1 MSIQF
6 YVDDL
11 NLQRSLS
18 TYAMRRNQ
26 SDAAV
31 VNKAMR
37 YVLPFA
43 ANRVK
48 NARYRPSAS
57 KIRHELTG
65 KSGKIGRS
73 RADADALANTVA
85 AMIVASRLR
94 KKGQVTLPARA
105 DADKTDMRRINSF
118 YDKVR
123 KLVNARARSSQFL
136 RAGFIPAY
144 KQFGVPGQSIVGQR
158 HWKGRSKGIKAEFKP
173 SHIAEAFA
181 TNHRE
186 GAFKIAPYAFHEAVR
201 DVARLFAGW
210 MRKGVMEDAKRS
222 GFF

>member
-1 MSIQF
+1 MSVQL
-6 YVDDL
+6 YVDDRK
-11 NLQRSLS
+11 LQRALS
-18 TYAMRRNQ
+18 TYAMRRNKN
-26 SDAAV
+26 DAEV

-43 ANRVK
+43 AKRVK
-48 NARYRPSAS
+48 NARYRTGPS

-65 KSGKIGRS
+65 KSGRIGRA
-73 RADADALANTVA
+73 RKDADALANTVA

-94 KKGQVTLPARA
+94 KRGQITLPVRA
-105 DADKTDMRRINSF
+105 DADKIDKQRINTF

-144 KQFGVPGQSIVGQR
+144 KQFNVPGQTVAGQR
-158 HWKGRSKGIKAEFKP
+158 HWKGVSKGIKAEFSP
-173 SHIAEAFA
+173 SHIAEAYA
-181 TNHRE
+181 KNARE

-201 DVARLFAGW
+201 DVTRLFTGW
-210 MRKGVMEDAKRS
+210 MRKGVMDDAKRS